1 MFTALYFILTLSF
14 GVGAS
19 SQTVSQHI
27 MAQPNV
33 GFVSAHGT
41 RLFRHGH
48 PHYIS
53 GANYWQAMNLGM
65 SSGPSSSRARVLDD
79 LSTLSSYGVN
89 TVRILAASEGSQ
101 YGWQADRIY
110 PALMPSP
117 GTYNMDVFEG
127 LDWFLAQLPRF
138 NMTAVVSLSN
148 YWTWSGGVAQYV
160 SWATDTRIPYP
171 VQWDHL
177 RQVFAGGEYQAY
189 LDYTNRF
196 YADPLVYNTTQ
207 TWFRDHI
214 RRVITRTNVYTGV
227 EYRNDPNILAWEL
240 MNEPQIIPD
249 DYDQLFRWINETA
262 SFIHSLDARHLVTTG
277 AESKNGQQWFHTMH
291 RSPYIS
297 LASAHFWPLNWGLY
311 NSTDPSLGSVDFA
324 IQEMRTFVSGVSE
337 WSQELDKPCVLFEY
351 GLMRDQWGSSAGL
364 GAYTPSAP
372 VTHRNRFYAAVADAV
387 LENGPCRGEG
397 AFAGAAFWAYAGS
410 ARPPVLPTEEMSWTG
425 DPPHEPPGWNSV
437 YDNDTLF

>member
-1 MFTALYFILTLSF
+1 
-14 GVGAS
+14 
-19 SQTVSQHI
+19 
-27 MAQPNV
+27 
-33 GFVSAHGT
+33 
-41 RLFRHGH
+41 
-48 PHYIS
+48 
-53 GANYWQAMNLGM
+53 MNLGM
-65 SSGPSSSRARVLDD
+65 SSGPSSGRARVLDD

-101 YGWQADRIY
+101 YGQQPDRMY
-110 PALMPSP
+110 PALMTSP
-117 GTYNMDVFEG
+117 GTYDMDVLEG

-138 NMTAVVSLSN
+138 NVTAVVSLSN
-148 YWTWSGGVAQYV
+148 YWTWSGGIAQYV
-160 SWATDTRIPYP
+160 SWATETRIPYP

-189 LDYTNRF
+189 LDYTNMF

-207 TWFRDHI
+207 MWFKDHI
-214 RRVITRTNVYTGV
+214 RQVIGRTNVYTGV
-227 EYRNDPNILAWEL
+227 EYRNDPSILAWEL

-277 AESKNGQQWFHTMH
+277 AESKNGQQWFHAMH

-311 NSTDPSLGSVDFA
+311 NSTDPSLGSVGFA
-324 IQEMRTFVSGVSE
+324 IHEMRKFVEGVSE
-337 WSQELDKPCVLFEY
+337 WSQDLDMPCVLFEY

-364 GAYTPSAP
+364 GAYTPGAP

-387 LENGPCRGEG
+387 VENGACRGEG

-410 ARPPVLPTEEMSWTG
+410 ARPPVLPTEQLSWTG

-437 YDNDTLF
+437 YNNDTETLSVIGSFSERLGSCQLVY